1 MCGVKSSLGRR
12 QLATSPS
19 RRRRSSRIS
28 RRASRVRRVRL
39 SPHRPPR
46 LTSSPRW
53 CVADPRRWISN
64 GSTGL
69 ALVSLPVPVTHQAL
83 LTHARN
89 CVCSKRAAAV
99 AAACLR
105 NAAGIAVHQQYS
117 RPFSMIS
124 ERWTGLLSESKT
136 RRASG
141 VSCRPPSERKLQRAE
156 PPSAVRG
163 DITRASVRGHV
174 PSNGGCGKPLWL
186 RDNPPWTTLRTEPC
200 AQVSRYLK
208 ESSSV
213 FCAGADRY
221 QRRRTM

>member
-1 MCGVKSSLGRR
+1 
-12 QLATSPS
+12 
-19 RRRRSSRIS
+19 
-28 RRASRVRRVRL
+28 
-39 SPHRPPR
+39 
-46 LTSSPRW
+46 
-53 CVADPRRWISN
+53 
-64 GSTGL
+64 
-69 ALVSLPVPVTHQAL
+69 
-83 LTHARN
+83 
-89 CVCSKRAAAV
+89 
-99 AAACLR
+99 
-105 NAAGIAVHQQYS
+105 
-117 RPFSMIS
+117 MIS

-221 QRRRTM
+221 QRRRTVGPANESTQRTFSSLIGADLVRRRKPCWNNKQACPAF